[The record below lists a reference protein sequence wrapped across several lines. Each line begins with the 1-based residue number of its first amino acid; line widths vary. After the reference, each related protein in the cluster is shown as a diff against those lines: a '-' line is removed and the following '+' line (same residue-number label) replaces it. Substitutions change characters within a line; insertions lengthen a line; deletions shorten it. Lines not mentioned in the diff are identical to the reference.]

1 MNDEDL
7 LAGFE
12 SQSLPNDAFHHQ
24 EHVRVAWMF
33 VKRDGVARAMAT
45 FSESLKRFAVA
56 KGKPNL
62 YHETITFAYLLL
74 IGERLA
80 RKRAATWNEFAAENA
95 DLLTWKPGVL
105 DRYYSD
111 ALLWS
116 DLARATFV
124 MPDRIT
130 GSAMA

>member
-1 MNDEDL
+1 MNDEEL

-12 SQSLPNDAFHHQ
+12 SHSLPNDAFHHQ

-33 VKRDGVARAMAT
+33 VKRDGVPRAMAT

-80 RKRAATWNEFAAENA
+80 RKPAASWNEFAADNA

-130 GSAMA
+130 A

>member
-1 MNDEDL
+1 MNDAEL

-12 SQSLPNDAFHHQ
+12 SQSLPSDAFHHQ
-24 EHVRVAWMF
+24 QHVRVAWMY
-33 VKRDGVARAMAT
+33 VQRDGVARAMAT
-45 FSESLKRFAVA
+45 FSNALKRFAVA

-80 RKRAATWNEFAAENA
+80 RKPAATWEEFARDNP

-105 DRYYSD
+105 DRYYTET
-111 ALLWS
+111 LLWS
-116 DLARATFV
+116 DLARVTFV
-124 MPDRIT
+124 MPDRIN
-130 GSAMA
+130 A